1 METIKYIFGWVFK
14 SIVILGTVTAV
25 TAADDI
31 TFKGTTKINGGD
43 FVLLKGKLTK
53 PQADGPFPA
62 VVLLHGCSGIQKSQ
76 DDWASR
82 LATWGYVSLQV
93 DSFNPRGTSDICGN
107 SRRVPF
113 EIRTQDAI
121 DAKSFLCTLPFVD
134 SNKIAI
140 IGWSHGGSTTL
151 SSVSISNFVGLAG
164 KSRIDLFPK
173 QEEPFRAAIAFYPYC
188 AGQLE
193 DSNAPLLILAG
204 ELDTWCPALLCQ
216 TKMPSGKST
225 HEVVLKIY
233 PGAHHAFDWEGVDLV
248 RLQRHRLLYNPE
260 ALADSINQVREFLAK
275 HLK

>member
-1 METIKYIFGWVFK
+1 M
-14 SIVILGTVTAV
+14 LGTVTAV
-25 TAADDI
+25 TAADDV
-31 TFKGTTKINGGD
+31 TFKGTTKTDGGD

-121 DAKSFLCTLPFVD
+121 DAKSFLCTLPFVN

-140 IGWSHGGSTTL
+140 IGWSHGGVTTL
-151 SSVSISNFVGLAG
+151 TSVSFSNYFFWAG
-164 KSRIDLFPK
+164 RDKTNHFPK
-173 QEEPFRAAIAFYPYC
+173 QEAPFRAAIAFYPYC
-188 AGQLE
+188 MAQLE
-193 DSNAPLLILAG
+193 DSNAPLLILIG
-204 ELDTWCPALLCQ
+204 ELDTWSPVSQCQ
-216 TKMPSGKST
+216 AYMPSGKST
-225 HEVVLKIY
+225 HEVILKIY
-233 PGAHHAFDWEGVDLV
+233 PGAHHGFDWEGVDLV
-248 RLQRHRLLYNPE
+248 KLHQHRILSNPE
-260 ALADSINQVREFLAK
+260 ALADSIIQVKEFLAK
-275 HLK
+275 YLK